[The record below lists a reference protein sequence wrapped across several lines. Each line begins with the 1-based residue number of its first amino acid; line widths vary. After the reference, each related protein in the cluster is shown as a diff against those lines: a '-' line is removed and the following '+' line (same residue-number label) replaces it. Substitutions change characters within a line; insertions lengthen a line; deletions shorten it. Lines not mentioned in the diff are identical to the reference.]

1 MRSIKR
7 TEYIYHIKSL
17 LLLGLPII
25 IGQLGNIITG
35 LADTVMVG
43 QHSTEELAAASF
55 VNNVINA
62 FIILGTGFS
71 FNYTPI
77 IGENIAVNKRIAIGG
92 WLKNSLMAN
101 FTTTISI
108 LIVLL
113 LIYTNIELLKQPDEL
128 MPLIKP
134 YYIVLMC
141 SVLFVMLANSFR
153 QFVEGIMDAS
163 ISMWILTIGN
173 AMNIAGNYIKEREGI
188 ELKAVPVVNIK
199 DVVNKLIIE
208 KQAGKNKGSVD
219 ILWINGENFNELKET
234 LLDGLS
240 HSSRE

>member
-1 MRSIKR
+1 
-7 TEYIYHIKSL
+7 
-17 LLLGLPII
+17 
-25 IGQLGNIITG
+25 
-35 LADTVMVG
+35 MV
-43 QHSTEELAAASF
+43 E
-55 VNNVINA
+55 
-62 FIILGTGFS
+62 
-71 FNYTPI
+71 
-77 IGENIAVNKRIAIGG
+77 
-92 WLKNSLMAN
+92 NSLMAN

-173 AMNIAGNYIKEREGI
+173 AMNIAGNYILIYGKFGLPELGLLGAGI
-188 ELKAVPVVNIK
+188 
-199 DVVNKLIIE
+199 
-208 KQAGKNKGSVD
+208 S
-219 ILWINGENFNELKET
+219 T
-234 LLDGLS
+234 LLSRIIMLLLFIAVFVKQKNIC
-240 HSSRE
+240 HSEKDSW

>member
-1 MRSIKR
+1 
-7 TEYIYHIKSL
+7 
-17 LLLGLPII
+17 
-25 IGQLGNIITG
+25 
-35 LADTVMVG
+35 
-43 QHSTEELAAASF
+43 
-55 VNNVINA
+55 
-62 FIILGTGFS
+62 
-71 FNYTPI
+71 
-77 IGENIAVNKRIAIGG
+77 
-92 WLKNSLMAN
+92 MAN

-173 AMNIAGNYIKEREGI
+173 AMNIAGNYILIYGKFGLPELGLLGAGI
-188 ELKAVPVVNIK
+188 
-199 DVVNKLIIE
+199 
-208 KQAGKNKGSVD
+208 S
-219 ILWINGENFNELKET
+219 T
-234 LLDGLS
+234 LL
-240 HSSRE
+240 SRIIMLLLFIA